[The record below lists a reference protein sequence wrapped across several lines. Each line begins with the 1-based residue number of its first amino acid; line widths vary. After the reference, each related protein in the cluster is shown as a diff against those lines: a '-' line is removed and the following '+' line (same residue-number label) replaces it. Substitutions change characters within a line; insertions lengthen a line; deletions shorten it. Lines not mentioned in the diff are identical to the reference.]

1 MSYDPSSDV
10 YIYADGSS
18 DQANIDAANRTM
30 NTVLSAVLNEGSQRR
45 LMDYQDKIRK
55 KWWDIETAYNSPA
68 AQRRRLE
75 SAGLN
80 YALMQGGSGTGA
92 TIQTGQGKATA
103 PGSIP
108 GNTIFGNLASQ
119 MAEIGLMQSQA
130 RRNDA
135 EAGKL
140 ESDTGRNDFLNRLT
154 EADIAVQNSLAGL
167 QGNKARLV
175 GLEADCKQLVFDS
188 LNSVYDVFSG
198 FDSSGNRTYTKIKGA
213 AVDVLTKVVQYS
225 SENMDVAAKS
235 ENFDALV
242 QSVADQFAL
251 AGEILKKSKGEAEV
265 SRIAG
270 ELASELK
277 NAEIVKKWGE
287 AFGTWTGGVADVVQV
302 ILDAFCG
309 KKVKVVKSMADA
321 LGGSNGS
328 GSIPSPKGGSKPNQP
343 ITDDIGGDYF

>member
-1 MSYDPSSDV
+1 MSYDPSFDV
-10 YIYADGSS
+10 YDSSADY
-18 DQANIDAANRTM
+18 ANIKLANDFTQS
-30 NTVLSAVLNEGSQRR
+30 VLQPILYEGAQKR
-45 LMDYQDKIRK
+45 LMDYQDNIRK
-55 KWWDIETAYNSPA
+55 GWWDIETVYNSPA
-68 AQRRRLE
+68 SQRRRLE

-80 YALMQGGSGTGA
+80 YALMQGGSGSGA

-108 GNTIFGNLASQ
+108 GSPAFGNIASQ

-135 EAGKL
+135 EAVKL

-154 EADIAVQNSLAGL
+154 EADISVQESLASL
-167 QGNKARLV
+167 QGNKSRLA

-188 LNSVYDVFSG
+188 LDSVYEVFSG

-213 AVDVLTKVVQYS
+213 AVDVLTKIVHYS

-235 ENFDALV
+235 ENFNALV

-251 AGEILKKSKGEAEV
+251 AGEVLKKAKGDAEV
-265 SRIAG
+265 SRIAC

-277 NAEIVKKWGE
+277 NAKIVKEWGE
-287 AFGTWTGGVADVVQV
+287 AFGTWTGGVADIVQV

-343 ITDDIGGDYF
+343 ITDDIGGEYF